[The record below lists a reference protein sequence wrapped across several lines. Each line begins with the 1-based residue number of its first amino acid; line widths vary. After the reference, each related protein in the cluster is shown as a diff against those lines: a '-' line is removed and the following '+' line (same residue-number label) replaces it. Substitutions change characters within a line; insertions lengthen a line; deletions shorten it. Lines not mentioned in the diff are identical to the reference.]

1 MSKLKSFEDFVNE
14 NLVTKGEYNFY
25 GPGSLKPLVQ
35 KLVGEGKNESIIRT
49 YLTSIGVVPWRIDK
63 VMQEMAETITIEKKV
78 NESVNEDVYNAE
90 ESSFPTAVKKEIA
103 KFFKVKNI
111 KDVKATDSES
121 GDEYEKYKKGSDWE
135 MVHKKLPKLS
145 AEVAGNITYSKKLN
159 VLRVDDYGIE
169 VYYFL
174 NESEESINEGK
185 KIKPFKKVKIGDK
198 ATDYNG
204 DTWNVIAIGKVKDL
218 AEYDDSGA
226 AEELDPNEDAI
237 ALDGRG
243 GTAVFSYDPD
253 GAAVYE
259 AKKAK
264 LTFEE
269 NATKFL
275 KDINEDD
282 EVNEGFEVKKLDKGN
297 NYDWEFEIK
306 DPVNKKLYKE
316 LTINKIEF
324 GTLNGK
330 LVIMGDGDQDN
341 AVPAIRILAKF
352 GIRESVNEAKKKT
365 FEDATAAFLLGLQ
378 GSDVVN
384 DDENI
389 DEAVGVLTIAGGIVL
404 GVVGVIALV
413 NGAQVAAIV
422 AGKAIVN
429 AAEKAD
435 AKKAAKRAAD
445 KLADKKAILEPIVKK
460 FENDD
465 VLKKMYA
472 ELTPYM
478 GTSNAKNRAASKLRT
493 KEMAEIAKY
502 IKSKLTPEELGYF
515 TDLSKYLRTGT
526 FENNEFYLDAKRVN
540 EKLNKK
546 TLQVEEG
553 DGEDIDDMIDDLADG
568 DEDETQGPDDSA
580 PDGEDSPESKI
591 KDGESPEDATEG
603 GDDASSKIAAATKEL
618 EKDSKKLAKLKKILL
633 DESTTNE
640 DLTRMVNDGA
650 MSELHLL
657 AKEAKD
663 EKDFIAKAKDFVK
676 DQGAKFDGLEKMF
689 KEFYSD
695 MKNESVKETKE
706 VTIDDDGEE
715 VEDTE
720 NITDTKTG
728 DEIQVEEPQEES
740 TSNAYMDAVTEGL
753 KYRFNK

>member
-1 MSKLKSFEDFVNE
+1 MD
-14 NLVTKGEYNFY
+14 
-25 GPGSLKPLVQ
+25 
-35 KLVGEGKNESIIRT
+35 
-49 YLTSIGVVPWRIDK
+49 
-63 VMQEMAETITIEKKV
+63 
-78 NESVNEDVYNAE
+78 
-90 ESSFPTAVKKEIA
+90 
-103 KFFKVKNI
+103 
-111 KDVKATDSES
+111 
-121 GDEYEKYKKGSDWE
+121 DEY
-135 MVHKKLPKLS
+135 
-145 AEVAGNITYSKKLN
+145 
-159 VLRVDDYGIE
+159 IE
-169 VYYFL
+169 WAKDIM
-174 NESEESINEGK
+174 SEAINEGK
-185 KIKPFKKVKIGDK
+185 KMKPFKKVKVGDK

-204 DTWNVIAIGKVKDL
+204 DVWGVLAVGKVKDL
-218 AEYDDSGA
+218 MKYDDSGS

-259 AKKAK
+259 KVKDLQQDVEYTALKDNIFGKAKKGDKVRITGFGNSYHDIEYEVHGHSGPSWEKSEATDADLMK
-264 LTFEE
+264 YLKESVNESKKIKESFSKTAGKFLMELDKATFED
-269 NATKFL
+269 AAAAFL
-275 KDINEDD
+275 LDLPGSDAID
-282 EVNEGFEVKKLDKGN
+282 ETFEVKKLGKDN
-297 NYDWEFEIK
+297 NYKWEFEVTSK
-306 DPVNKKLYKE
+306 VDSKVHKA
-316 LTINKIEF
+316 LTKAGVEF
-324 GTLNGK
+324 GTVHGK
-330 LVIMGDGDQDN
+330 LFVMGDTNDEK
-341 AVPAIRILAKF
+341 IRAMEILKSF
-352 GIRESVNEAKKKT
+352 
-365 FEDATAAFLLGLQ
+365 D
-378 GSDVVN
+378 
-384 DDENI
+384 I
-389 DEAVGVLTIAGGIVL
+389 DESFEINEGVLTIAGGIIL

-493 KEMAEIAKY
+493 KEMAEVAKY

-526 FENNEFYLDAKRVN
+526 FENNEFYLDAKRVD

-591 KDGESPEDATEG
+591 KDGESPEDAVDG
-603 GDDASSKIAAATKEL
+603 DASSKIAAATKEL

-633 DESTTNE
+633 DESSTNE
-640 DLTRMVNDGA
+640 ELTRMVNDGA

-663 EKDFIAKAKDFVK
+663 EADFLKKAKSFAK
-676 DQGAKFDGLEKMF
+676 DMDIKIEGGLEKMF

-706 VTIDDDGEE
+706 VTIDDDGKE
-715 VEDTE
+715 VEDEE

-753 KYRFNK
+753 KHRFNK